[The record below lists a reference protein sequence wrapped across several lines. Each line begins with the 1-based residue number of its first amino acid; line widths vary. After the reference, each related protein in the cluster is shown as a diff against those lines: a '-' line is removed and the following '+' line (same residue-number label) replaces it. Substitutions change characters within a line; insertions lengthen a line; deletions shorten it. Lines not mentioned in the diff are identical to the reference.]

1 MSRAGAEPPRLKP
14 VAREGRPK
22 RDISKS
28 MMALV
33 VSSAAAAV
41 LAAVSYLPP
50 YLGRSDT
57 VRDVTPGLLEIGP
70 GVRGVAVLGR
80 GATASVYLSGIR
92 IQRDGRIL
100 TETVRAGSP
109 ISAVLGSVHRTD
121 SGAREQVTGVL
132 NNVRI
137 TEARILPGVATYE
150 GVVFDDQI
158 SLPLRIRIELAG
170 RLVRFGVS
178 IPGAAAVVVHLDPKP
193 ATYGIPPYLPTRNL
207 RRGTWWVRA
216 GAPADEPLFRTVLHT
231 QIAVG
236 PGRAPR
242 AVDLSHMGRHD
253 VHVWAST
260 ALLTI
265 SPAPALVAH

>member
-1 MSRAGAEPPRLKP
+1 MAAEPKRS
-14 VAREGRPK
+14 

-28 MMALV
+28 MVALV
-33 VSSAAAAV
+33 LSCTAAAV
-41 LAAVSYLPP
+41 LAGVSYLPP

-70 GVRGVAVLGR
+70 GVRGVGVLGK

-92 IQRDGRIL
+92 IERDDHIL

-109 ISAVLGSVHRTD
+109 VSAVLGTVERTQ
-121 SGAREQVTGVL
+121 SGAREYVTGVL

-150 GVVFDDQI
+150 GVVFNDRE

-178 IPGAAAVVVHLDPKP
+178 VPGAAAVVVHLDPKA
-193 ATYGIPPYLPTRNL
+193 ATYGIQPYLPDRNL
-207 RRGTWWVRA
+207 RLGTWWVRA
-216 GAPADEPLFRTVLHT
+216 GAPADKPLFDTVLHT
-231 QIAVG
+231 QVAVG

-242 AVDLSHMGRHD
+242 AMDLSHMGRHD

-265 SPAPALVAH
+265 SPTPVLVAH